1 MLTLLQHGHPASGDS
16 SPSARSRDRSGLSRV
31 RPSLSCGT
39 PSLANRMFVCDSG
52 GVVAYNSINKRSRG
66 VGFAMLY
73 TAMLVALYYVPMLAW
88 VLRYF
93 QL

>member
-1 MLTLLQHGHPASGDS
+1 MVHTLSHGHTAPSNS
-16 SPSARSRDRSGLSRV
+16 SPGARSRNRSGLSRV
-31 RPSLSCGT
+31 RLSLSY
-39 PSLANRMFVCDSG
+39 PIPLLANRLCVFDSG